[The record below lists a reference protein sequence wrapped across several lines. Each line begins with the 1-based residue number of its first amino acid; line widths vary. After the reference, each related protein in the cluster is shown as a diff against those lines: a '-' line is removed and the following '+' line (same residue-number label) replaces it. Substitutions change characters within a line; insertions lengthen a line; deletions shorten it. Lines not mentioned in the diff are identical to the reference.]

1 MTQAELKTW
10 LIEQLANILKLSP
23 QDVETT
29 IPFDRY
35 GLESYDVVGIMAD
48 LEDMLG
54 IEFDDSTV
62 MYEYN
67 TIESFSRYLAEQ
79 L

>member
-67 TIESFSRYLAEQ
+67 TIESFSQYLAEQ

>member
-79 L
+79 V